1 MLVDAVDILSVTDD
15 TDIVVADVTIVSV
28 ECITGDCSANEL
40 NSEYSILMMQL
51 NHSLDDGTTGLVV
64 TGVSVLG
71 EKVDI
76 SSVTVDVSI
85 VVYTSVECNT
95 VGCTILAI

>member
-1 MLVDAVDILSVTDD
+1 
-15 TDIVVADVTIVSV
+15 
-28 ECITGDCSANEL
+28 
-40 NSEYSILMMQL
+40 MQL
-51 NHSLDDGTTGLVV
+51 NYSLDDGTTGLVV
-64 TGVSVLG
+64 TGISVLG

-95 VGCTILAI
+95 VGCSVLAI

>member
-1 MLVDAVDILSVTDD
+1 MLVDVVDILSVTDN
-15 TDIVVADVTIVSV
+15 TDIVVVDVTVVSV
-28 ECITGDCSANEL
+28 ECITGDCSAN
-40 NSEYSILMMQL
+40 SEYSILMMQF

-85 VVYTSVECNT
+85 VVFTSVECDT
-95 VGCTILAI
+95 VGCTVLAI